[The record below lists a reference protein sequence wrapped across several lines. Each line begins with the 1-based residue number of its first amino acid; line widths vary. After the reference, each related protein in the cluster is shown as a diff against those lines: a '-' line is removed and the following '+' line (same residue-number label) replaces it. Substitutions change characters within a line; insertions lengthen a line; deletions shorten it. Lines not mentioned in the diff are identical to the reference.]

1 MLNNSQ
7 LLTLFYLH
15 VINTHTNFGNQASVR
30 FIEGV
35 CLIWGLLNIGFTE
48 VNFQHLSYAKM
59 VKDSSMLKGVL
70 SQPNFSPQINA
81 TQKTQTFP
89 PFPHKFKLF
98 PTVQLNTTYMFVL
111 TLTDNEL
118 FEFVLILGEEERKL
132 SCVYLGRKVW
142 LAQNPF

>member
-1 MLNNSQ
+1 
-7 LLTLFYLH
+7 
-15 VINTHTNFGNQASVR
+15 
-30 FIEGV
+30 
-35 CLIWGLLNIGFTE
+35 
-48 VNFQHLSYAKM
+48 
-59 VKDSSMLKGVL
+59 MLKRVL
-70 SQPNFSPQINA
+70 SQPNFSPQINT

-132 SCVYLGRKVW
+132 SCVYLGRKVG
-142 LAQNPF
+142 LA

>member
-1 MLNNSQ
+1 
-7 LLTLFYLH
+7 
-15 VINTHTNFGNQASVR
+15 
-30 FIEGV
+30 
-35 CLIWGLLNIGFTE
+35 
-48 VNFQHLSYAKM
+48 
-59 VKDSSMLKGVL
+59 MLKRVL

-98 PTVQLNTTYMFVL
+98 SFVQLNTTYMFVL